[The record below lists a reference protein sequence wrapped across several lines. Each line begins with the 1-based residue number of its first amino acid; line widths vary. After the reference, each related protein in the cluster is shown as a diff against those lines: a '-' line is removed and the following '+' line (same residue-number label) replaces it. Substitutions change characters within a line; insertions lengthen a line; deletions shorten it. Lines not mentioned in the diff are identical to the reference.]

1 MGTKII
7 KAGLLLVFIA
17 IVIAFV
23 TLDVQQYATL
33 DYLKTQQASMLNY
46 YQQHALLVLV
56 VFALAYV
63 LVTAFSLPVA
73 TAMTLL
79 GGALF
84 GFSTGLVVISFA
96 SSVGATLAFLM
107 ARFLLKDSLQKK
119 YGQHLTKVNEGF
131 AREGAFYLFAL
142 RLVPAV
148 PFFVVNALMGLLPIR
163 TRTFYWVSQLGML
176 PATAV
181 YVYAGTELG
190 KISSLSHIVSP
201 SLLAA
206 LALLGLLPI
215 AAKKALGF
223 LRSQKT

>member
-73 TAMTLL
+73 TAMTLF

-84 GFSTGLVVISFA
+84 GFSTGFVVISFA

-148 PFFVVNALMGLLPIR
+148 PFFVVNALMGLLPIK

>member
-148 PFFVVNALMGLLPIR
+148 PFFVVNALMGLLPIK